1 MRGNC
6 RLLIIESSNKNVHSI
21 YFHIS
26 PQEAM
31 KIQTPL
37 IYEPNFH
44 HFKFENYNLSD
55 KVILYLDEFKKT
67 LLQKSHLLVI
77 VERFYINITKKNKH

>member
-1 MRGNC
+1 
-6 RLLIIESSNKNVHSI
+6 
-21 YFHIS
+21 
-26 PQEAM
+26 M